1 MAKLVI
7 PERIYQQAHN
17 HLLNDESE
25 RLAFLLCNIGWAQGH
40 PIFLATDI
48 FPMKD
53 TDLAGPSRFGLDLR
67 LEPLLTVINRAIKD
81 EMALV
86 EAHSHPFSDY
96 PAFSPSD
103 KRGFREFVPYI
114 IDSIKGKPYGA
125 TIWGKQGV
133 AGVCWST
140 WPQKEQELQVTV
152 VGDTLAVFNHQIN
165 SGHSEHSDMQRYERQ
180 IRAFGREMQ
189 PRISSLKVGVVGLG
203 GTGSHIAQQLA
214 YLGVKDLVLIDSQLV
229 EDTNLNRLVGATPK
243 DVGKPKVKVIGS
255 WVSRISPKAKVQP
268 IHADLRNS
276 AVFDAL
282 KVTDVIFGCV
292 DNDGARLILN
302 ELSLAYLVPLIDC
315 GVEIE
320 VEGQQI
326 LQAGGRVNLVLP
338 GGPCLACMEQI
349 NLGEARITL
358 SQPEEIHRARQM
370 GYIQGD
376 DEPSPSVVSLN
387 GVVASLAV
395 TEFLNL
401 ITGTRPPQPFAVY
414 DVLGTGRGRDAQ
426 WVVRQKAERVECCF
440 ECSLTGVGDAVNLER
455 YVIEEKS
462 Q

>member
-1 MAKLVI
+1 MGKLVI
-7 PERIYQQAHN
+7 PERIHQQAYS
-17 HLLNDESE
+17 HLLQDDSE
-25 RLAFLLCNIGWAQGH
+25 HLAFLLCNIGWTQGK
-40 PIFLATDI
+40 PIFLARDI
-48 FPMKD
+48 ILVKD
-53 TDLAGPSRFGLDLR
+53 IDLSGPLHFSLELK
-67 LEPLLTVINRAIKD
+67 LEPLLGVINKAIRGK
-81 EMALV
+81 MALV

-103 KRGFREFVPYI
+103 HKGFQEFVPYI
-114 IDSIKGKPYGA
+114 IDSIKGIPYA
-125 TIWGKQGV
+125 TTVWGKQGV
-133 AGVCWST
+133 VGVCWST
-140 WPQKEQELQVTV
+140 WPQKEQDLRVTV
-152 VGDTLAVFNHQIN
+152 VGDTLAVFDHHIN
-165 SGHSEHSDMQRYERQ
+165 SRHSDMRRYDRQ

-214 YLGVKDLVLIDSQLV
+214 YLGVKDFVLIDSQLV
-229 EDTNLNRLVGATPK
+229 EDTNLNRLVGATSK
-243 DVGKPKVKVIGS
+243 DIGTPKVNVIDS
-255 WVSRISPKAKVQP
+255 WISRISAKAKVQP

-276 AVFDAL
+276 TVFDAL
-282 KVTDVIFGCV
+282 KMVDVIFGCV

-338 GGPCLACMEQI
+338 EGPCLACMEQI
-349 NLGEARITL
+349 DPGEARITL

-401 ITGTRPPQPFAVY
+401 ITGTRHAQPFALY
-414 DVLGTGRGRDAQ
+414 DMLGTGRGRNSQ
-426 WVVRQKAERVECCF
+426 WVVPQKAERIESCF

-462 Q
+462 R

>member
-1 MAKLVI
+1 MGKLVI
-7 PERIYQQAHN
+7 PERIHQQAYS
-17 HLLNDESE
+17 HLLQDDSE
-25 RLAFLLCNIGWAQGH
+25 HLAFLLCNIGWAQGK
-40 PIFLATDI
+40 PVFLARDMI
-48 FPMKD
+48 LMKD
-53 TDLAGPSRFGLDLR
+53 TDLSAPLQFSLDLK
-67 LEPLLTVINRAIKD
+67 LEPLLAVINKAVRGR
-81 EMALV
+81 MALV

-96 PAFSPSD
+96 PTFSPSD
-103 KRGFREFVPYI
+103 KKGFREFVPYI

-125 TIWGKQGV
+125 TIWGKQGIG
-133 AGVCWST
+133 GVCWSS
-140 WPQKEQELQVTV
+140 WPQKEQELRVTV
-152 VGDTLAVFNHQIN
+152 VGDTLAVFDHGIDF
-165 SGHSEHSDMQRYERQ
+165 GHSDMQPYDRQ
-180 IRAFGREMQ
+180 IRAFGREIQ

-214 YLGVKDLVLIDSQLV
+214 YLGIKDFVLIDSQLI

-243 DVGKPKVKVIGS
+243 DIGKPKVKVIGS
-255 WVSRISPKAKVQP
+255 WISRISPKAKVQP

-276 AVFDAL
+276 TVFDAL
-282 KVTDVIFGCV
+282 KMVDVIFGCV

-326 LQAGGRVNLVLP
+326 LQAGGRMNLVLS

-349 NLGEARITL
+349 DLGEARMTL

-401 ITGTRPPQPFAVY
+401 VTGTRRAQPFVAY
-414 DVLGTGRGRDAQ
+414 DMLGIGREIKAQ
-426 WVVRQKAERVECCF
+426 WVVPQKAERVQGCF
-440 ECSLTGVGDAVNLER
+440 ECSLTGIGDAVNLER
-455 YVIEEKS
+455 YAIGECY

>member
-1 MAKLVI
+1 MGKLVI
-7 PERIYQQAHN
+7 PERIYHHAYS
-17 HLLNDESE
+17 HLVQDDSE
-25 RLAFLLCNIGWAQGH
+25 HLAFLLCNIGWSQGK
-40 PIFLATDI
+40 PIFITRDI
-48 FPMKD
+48 ILVKD
-53 TDLAGPSRFGLDLR
+53 TDLSGPPHFSLDLR
-67 LEPLLTVINRAIKD
+67 LEPLLAVINEAIRGR
-81 EMALV
+81 MALV
-86 EAHSHPFSDY
+86 EAHSHPFSGY
-96 PAFSPSD
+96 PVFSPSD
-103 KRGFREFVPYI
+103 KMGFREFVPYI

-140 WPQKEQELQVTV
+140 WPQKEEELRVTV
-152 VGDTLAVFNHQIN
+152 FGDALAVVDHQID
-165 SGHSEHSDMQRYERQ
+165 SGHSDIQRYDRQ
-180 IRAFGREMQ
+180 VRAFGREMQ
-189 PRISSLKVGVVGLG
+189 SRIRSLKVGIVGLG

-214 YLGVKDLVLIDSQLV
+214 YLGIKDFVLIDGQLV

-243 DVGKPKVKVIGS
+243 DVGKPKVKVIGT
-255 WVSRISPKAKVQP
+255 WISRISPKAKVQP

-276 AVFDAL
+276 TVFDAL
-282 KVTDVIFGCV
+282 KMADVIFGCV

-320 VEGQQI
+320 AEGQQI

-338 GGPCLACMEQI
+338 EGPCLACMEQI
-349 NLGEARITL
+349 DLGEARITL

-376 DEPSPSVVSLN
+376 DEPSPSVVSLS

-395 TEFLNL
+395 TEFLSLVN
-401 ITGTRPPQPFAVY
+401 GTRRTQPFLAY
-414 DVLGTGRGRDAQ
+414 DMLGKGREIKAQ
-426 WVVRQKAERVECCF
+426 WVVPQKVKRAEGCF
-440 ECSLTGVGDAVNLER
+440 ECSLTGIGDTVNLER